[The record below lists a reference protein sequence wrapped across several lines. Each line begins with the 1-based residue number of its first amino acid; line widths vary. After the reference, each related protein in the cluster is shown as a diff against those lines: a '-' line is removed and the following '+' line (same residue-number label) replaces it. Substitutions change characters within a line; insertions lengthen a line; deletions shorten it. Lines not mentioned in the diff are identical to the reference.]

1 MTRDT
6 LTTDAPLP
14 VLDYTAERPT
24 RVRYGVLVFLCTL
37 AMLLYIDRVCI
48 GQAAKS
54 IQDELGLTKTQMSWV
69 FNAFTLAYCLFE
81 VPTGHWGDRHG
92 SRGVITRIVIWWSLF
107 TALTG
112 AAFGL
117 WSLVAIRFLFG
128 AGEAGAFPNV
138 ARVVPRWFPP
148 DRRGFARGAVTFVS
162 LVGGAIAPPLAAYL
176 IRLVGWRWTFAIF
189 GVIGILWALV
199 FYYWFRDDPA
209 EHRSVNDAERA
220 VIAAG
225 RTTDDEAVPH
235 AAGEVHASIPWGT
248 VLVSPNTWLLSAIMG
263 LSAICMYVQ
272 FQWFPTYLKE
282 AQGVGEVASGWMTG
296 AVMGSGAVGCLSGG
310 FIGDWITRRARSR
323 VIAARRRRRFGAAAL
338 LLAGLSVLA
347 VRGAE
352 SAAVVTLC
360 NAFGLFFIQAA
371 IPTWWTVVA
380 EISGR
385 HGAAMWGLMN
395 SVAGLLQLSATFAT
409 GWWVDRR
416 QGAGATP
423 VVAWG
428 EIFDGV
434 AIGLGLAA
442 VCWLGVNAMRSI
454 VTRREPPGFPV
465 A

>member
-14 VLDYTAERPT
+14 VIEQNTEVPT

-54 IQDELGLTKTQMSWV
+54 IQDELGLTKTQMAWV

-92 SRGVITRIVIWWSLF
+92 SRGVITRIVIWWSVF

-189 GVIGILWALV
+189 GVVGVVWALV

-209 EHRSVNDAERA
+209 EHRATNAAERA
-220 VIAAG
+220 LIAAG
-225 RTTDDEAVPH
+225 RGADDPATPG
-235 AAGEVHASIPWGT
+235 AALARIPWAT
-248 VLVSPNTWLLSAIMG
+248 VLTSPNTWFLSAIMG

-282 AQGVGEVASGWMTG
+282 AQGSGEVASGWLTG
-296 AVMGSGAVGCLSGG
+296 AVMGGGALGCLTGG
-310 FIGDWITRRARSR
+310 LLADSVTRRAPTRPA
-323 VIAARRRRRFGAAAL
+323 AARLRRACGALAL
-338 LLAGLSVLA
+338 LLAAVSVLA
-347 VRGAE
+347 VRAAD
-352 SAAVVTLC
+352 SAATVTLC
-360 NAFGLFFIQAA
+360 NASALFFVQLA

-380 EISGR
+380 EVSGR

-395 SVAGLLQLSATFAT
+395 SIAGLLQLSATFAT

-416 QGAGATP
+416 QAAGASP

-434 AIGLGLAA
+434 SAGLFLAG
-442 VCWLGVNAMRSI
+442 VCWLAVNAMRSI
-454 VTRREPPGFPV
+454 VSRVGAPAPV
-465 A
+465 TA